1 MGKNSKYGPQSFEG
15 LGLLPR
21 DNNPM
26 VPEDNNFK
34 DLELTLESSILLRKA
49 TDEIKT
55 VLQETGRLTKEQQ
68 QIAELLQKV
77 ADNFERMG
85 DLVDDMLEESK
96 QYRDKGISLAPDA
109 EASIV
114 KLTEELK
121 ARLDEILD
129 RKLAAFN
136 VSIQA
141 FKVQHDSIISELKKK
156 YEEELG
162 KLTETH
168 KSLTTGISAI
178 KDKVVIPRTTF
189 WTLAWVLFAI
199 LSFGGWGFTKFQHN
213 PDNSN
218 ALSYLYLAV
227 SLNVVFYIIRFANR
241 KWFNKEEL
249 TDKQHKIEPLKLSIG
264 QCVYWLLLGMVSMVY
279 GTWALIG
286 QSVEST
292 FLMFLLPGASVLNLA
307 WFLIRTVIYRLNQ
320 D

>member
-15 LGLLPR
+15 LGLSPR
-21 DNNPM
+21 DNNSM

-68 QIAELLQKV
+68 QITELLQKV

-121 ARLDEILD
+121 ARMDETLDG
-129 RKLAAFN
+129 KLSAFN
-136 VSIQA
+136 VSMQA

-156 YEEELG
+156 YEAELT
-162 KLTETH
+162 KLKETH
-168 KSLTTGISAI
+168 KSLTTEIAAI
-178 KDKVVIPRTTF
+178 TDKVVVPRTVF
-189 WTLAWVLFAI
+189 WVLAGVLFAI
-199 LSFGGWGFTKFQHN
+199 LSFGGWGFTKFLHI
-213 PDNSN
+213 PDNDN
-218 ALSYLYLAV
+218 ALSYLGLTV
-227 SLNVVFYIIRFANR
+227 SLNVVFYFIKFANR
-241 KWFNKEEL
+241 KRFKKEDSI
-249 TDKQHKIEPLKLSIG
+249 DKQHKNEPLKLSIG
-264 QCVYWLLLGMVSMVY
+264 QCLYWLLLGMVSMVY
-279 GTWALIG
+279 GTWALLG
-286 QSVEST
+286 QSVEAT
-292 FLMFLLPGASVLNLA
+292 FLMFLLPVTSVLNLG

>member
-15 LGLLPR
+15 FELSPGE
-21 DNNPM
+21 NNPL

-34 DLELTLESSILLRKA
+34 DLELTLENSVLLRKA

-96 QYRDKGISLAPDA
+96 QYRDKGISLSPDA

-121 ARLDEILD
+121 TRLDKILD
-129 RKLAAFN
+129 GKLAAFN
-136 VSIQA
+136 VSMQA
-141 FKVQHDSIISELKKK
+141 LRVQHDSIISELKKK

-168 KSLTTGISAI
+168 KNLTTGIAAI
-178 KDKVVIPRTTF
+178 KDKVVVPRTVF
-189 WTLAWVLFAI
+189 WVLTGVLFSI
-199 LSFGGWGFTKFQHN
+199 LSFGIWGFTKFQHI
-213 PDNSN
+213 PDNDN
-218 ALSYLYLAV
+218 ALSYLGLAV
-227 SLNVVFYIIRFANR
+227 ILNVVFYFIKFANR
-241 KWFNKEEL
+241 KRFNKEES
-249 TDKQHKIEPLKLSIG
+249 TDKQYKNEPLKLSIG

-279 GTWALIG
+279 GTWALLG
-286 QSVEST
+286 QSVETT
-292 FLMFLLPGASVLNLA
+292 FLMFLLPGASVLNLG
-307 WFLIRTVIYRLNQ
+307 WFLIRTIIYRLNQ

>member
-136 VSIQA
+136 VSVQA

>member
-1 MGKNSKYGPQSFEG
+1 
-15 LGLLPR
+15 
-21 DNNPM
+21 M

-136 VSIQA
+136 VSVQA

>member
-15 LGLLPR
+15 LGLSPR
-21 DNNPM
+21 DNNSM

-34 DLELTLESSILLRKA
+34 DLELTLENSILLRKA

-156 YEEELG
+156 DEEELG

-168 KSLTTGISAI
+168 RSLTTGIAAG
-178 KDKVVIPRTTF
+178 KDKVVVPRTVF
-189 WTLAWVLFAI
+189 WVLAGVLFAI
-199 LSFGGWGFTKFQHN
+199 LSFGGWGLTKFQHIQ
-213 PDNSN
+213 DNDN
-218 ALSYLYLAV
+218 ALSYLGLAV
-227 SLNVVFYIIRFANR
+227 ILNIVFYFIKFANR
-241 KWFNKEEL
+241 KRFNKEESI
-249 TDKQHKIEPLKLSIG
+249 DKQHMNEPLKLSIG
-264 QCVYWLLLGMVSMVY
+264 QCLYWLLLGMVSMVY
-279 GTWALIG
+279 GTWALLG
-286 QSVEST
+286 QSVEAT
-292 FLMFLLPGASVLNLA
+292 FLMFLLPGAIVLNLA

>member
-15 LGLLPR
+15 LELSPGE
-21 DNNPM
+21 NNPL

-34 DLELTLESSILLRKA
+34 DLELTLENSVLLRKA

-55 VLQETGRLTKEQQ
+55 VLQETERLTKEQK

-96 QYRDKGISLAPDA
+96 QYRDKGISLSPDA

-121 ARLDEILD
+121 TRLDKILD
-129 RKLAAFN
+129 GKLAAFN
-136 VSIQA
+136 VSMQA
-141 FKVQHDSIISELKKK
+141 LRVQHDSIISELKKK

-168 KSLTTGISAI
+168 KNLTTGIAAI
-178 KDKVVIPRTTF
+178 KDKVVVPRTVF
-189 WTLAWVLFAI
+189 WVLTGVLFSI
-199 LSFGGWGFTKFQHN
+199 LSFGIWGFTKFQHI
-213 PDNSN
+213 PDNDN
-218 ALSYLYLAV
+218 ALSYLGLAV
-227 SLNVVFYIIRFANR
+227 ILNVVFYFIKFANR
-241 KWFNKEEL
+241 KRFNKEES
-249 TDKQHKIEPLKLSIG
+249 TDGQHKNEPLKLSIG

-279 GTWALIG
+279 GTWALLG
-286 QSVEST
+286 QSVEAT
-292 FLMFLLPGASVLNLA
+292 FLVFLLPGASVLNLV